1 MRLIAHIR
9 GAVSSAGDGAVVVEA
24 HGVGYLIFVNDRTIA
39 AVKLGDTVLIFT
51 HTLVREDGVS
61 LFGFM
66 SKEELDTF
74 NKLITVTGVGP
85 KVALG
90 LLNAMKPKDI
100 DLAILTED
108 AGAFTKA
115 PGVGK
120 KTAQMIIF
128 KLKDQ
133 ISKESVI
140 SVLDPQF
147 ALNGASEAKQ
157 DSLDALISL
166 GYSKS
171 ESLKAVLETALPE
184 MTTEQIIKLA
194 LKKLNK

>member
-1 MRLIAHIR
+1 MISHIK
-9 GAVSSAGDGAVVVEA
+9 GAVCCAGDGAVVVEA
-24 HGVGYLIFVNDRTIA
+24 RGVGFSVYANDRTVA
-39 AVKLGDTVLIFT
+39 AVKPGDEIQIFT
-51 HTLVREDGVS
+51 HMLVREDGIS
-61 LFGFM
+61 LYGFLT
-66 SKEELDTF
+66 KEELGTF
-74 NKLITVTGVGP
+74 NLLITVTGVGP

-90 LLNAMKPKDI
+90 VLNVMKPKDI

-108 AGAFTKA
+108 AGAFLKA

-133 ISKESVI
+133 ISKETVI
-140 SVLDPQF
+140 NVLDPQF
-147 ALNGASEAKQ
+147 SLNGASVAKQ
-157 DSLDALISL
+157 DSMDALVTL

-171 ESLKAVLETALPE
+171 EALKAVLETALPE
-184 MTTEQIIKLA
+184 MKTEQIIKLA

>member
-1 MRLIAHIR
+1 MIAHIR
-9 GAVSSAGDGAVVVEA
+9 GAVSYAGDGAVVVEA
-24 HGVGYLIFVNDRTIA
+24 GGVGYLIFVNDRTIA
-39 AVKLGDTVLIFT
+39 AAKPGETVQVFT
-51 HTLVREDGVS
+51 HTLMREDGVS
-61 LFGFM
+61 LYGFM
-66 SKEELDTF
+66 SKDELDAF
-74 NKLITVTGVGP
+74 NMLITVTGVGP

-108 AGAFTKA
+108 AGAFQKA

-133 ISKESVI
+133 ISKETVI
-140 SVLDPQF
+140 GVLDPQF
-147 ALNGASEAKQ
+147 AINDTNSAKQ
-157 DSLDALISL
+157 DSLDALVAL

-171 ESLKAVLETALPE
+171 ESLKAVLETALPD
-184 MTTEQIIKLA
+184 MKAEQIIKLA

>member
-1 MRLIAHIR
+1 LIAHIR
-9 GAVSSAGDGAVVVEA
+9 GAVSYAGDGAVVVEA
-24 HGVGYLIFVNDRTIA
+24 GGVGYLIFVNDRTIA
-39 AVKLGDTVLIFT
+39 AVKPGETVQVFT
-51 HTLVREDGVS
+51 HTLMREDGVS
-61 LFGFM
+61 LYGFM
-66 SKEELDTF
+66 SKDELDAF
-74 NKLITVTGVGP
+74 NMLITVTGVGP

-108 AGAFTKA
+108 AGAFQKA

-133 ISKESVI
+133 ISKETVI
-140 SVLDPQF
+140 GVLDPQF
-147 ALNGASEAKQ
+147 AINDTNSAKQ
-157 DSLDALISL
+157 DSLDALVAL

-171 ESLKAVLETALPE
+171 ESLKAVLETALPD
-184 MTTEQIIKLA
+184 MKAEQIIKLA